1 MKKIETTCQVCGGP
15 LGISLDGKTIR
26 CPYCESVFFIDDPD
40 YAKMQASVQRDR
52 KAAVRT
58 KENLY
63 DYLDR
68 SCDEIRDAE
77 PEAFLDREKIR
88 KGLGVSD
95 EYVFLIHDDTALG
108 SGKNGF
114 AVTDRGFFCRGLSE
128 EEVEFTSWEKLKSG
142 RRVKLD
148 GFYLKQGERHLAYF
162 SSLKGRTREL
172 LARFGTDIQRKLQE
186 DGLSVSEQI

>member
-40 YAKMQASVQRDR
+40 YAKMQVSVKKEQ
-52 KAAVRT
+52 AAAARS
-58 KENLY
+58 KENIY
-63 DYLDR
+63 DYIDR

-128 EEVEFTSWEKLKSG
+128 EEVEFTSWEKLKTG
-142 RRVKLD
+142 RRVRVD
-148 GFYLKQGERHLAYF
+148 GYYLMQGERHLAYF

-172 LARFGTDIQRKLQE
+172 VGRFGTDIQRKLQE
-186 DGLSVSEQI
+186 NVLDLSEKA